1 MGLHI
6 FESGRYGQP
15 HLNETLRPINMAIDK
30 TIFGLRFGADDELCP
45 SQDDLRIFLESRK
58 EEKGTELHGEDLKVY
73 NEMLAS
79 VKAFGQYDA
88 RGAVAEKLQ
97 RKMFFGALEHV
108 SFFNPAFKSVI
119 AQYKYHLDALKAI
132 DFKKP
137 KGFIKSA
144 EEELRRLNPK
154 KKDETTRRTRL
165 QVMVEERKNTLEVL
179 ERRWVAL
186 AKELNNIARYVMESL
201 VKIEKLSGTSVSIL
215 ADPQMALN
223 EESRIIDEIKAQFK
237 EVLKDFL
244 HRHQVAKQDLED
256 AKRVVGTLSGEIS
269 EFVRDD
275 LKALT
280 GLYKSIYSHARKSV
294 QAINKLTMKTEDN
307 EDKSLEDYR
316 KLFVQIEG
324 VLVSVVSEYSFE
336 IKIKESHSE
345 TAYRDILDEKRKEMI
360 DRVLELLFKERRLWD
375 DRRYVAERRK
385 TRDPGYKGPE
395 RRNGQDRR
403 AGKRRDGGLGCMS
416 RLHISEPFRPLSWR

>member
-1 MGLHI
+1 
-6 FESGRYGQP
+6 
-15 HLNETLRPINMAIDK
+15 MAIDK
-30 TIFGLRFGADDELCP
+30 TIFGLRFGADDVLCP
-45 SQDDLRIFLESRK
+45 SQEDLRVFLESPK
-58 EEKGTELHGEDLKVY
+58 EEKSMELNGEDLTVY

-88 RGAVAEKLQ
+88 RGTVAERLQ
-97 RKMFFGALEHV
+97 RKLFFGALEHV

-119 AQYKYHLDALKAI
+119 AQYKYHLYALKAI

-144 EEELRRLNPK
+144 EEEIRRLNPK
-154 KKDETTRRTRL
+154 KKDEATRRARL

-179 ERRWVAL
+179 EKRWVAL
-186 AKELNNIARYVMESL
+186 AKELNNIALYVMENL
-201 VKIEKLSGTSVSIL
+201 AKIEKLSGISVSIL
-215 ADPQMALN
+215 EDPQLAIS
-223 EESRIIDEIKAQFK
+223 EDRRIIDEIKAQFK
-237 EVLKDFL
+237 EILKDFL
-244 HRHQVAKQDLED
+244 PRHQVAKHDLED
-256 AKRVVGTLSGEIS
+256 AKRVVGILSREIS

-280 GLYKSIYSHARKSV
+280 ELYKSIYSHARNPV
-294 QAINKLTMKTEDN
+294 HALDKLTMKTEDN

-336 IKIKESHSE
+336 IKIKESYSE
-345 TAYRDILDEKRKEMI
+345 TVYRDILDEKRKEMI
-360 DRVLELLFKERRLWD
+360 DRVLELLFKENRLWD
-375 DRRYVAERRK
+375 DRRYAERRK
-385 TRDPGYKGPE
+385 IRDPGYKGPE

-403 AGKRRDGGLGCMS
+403 AGKRRGGGLGCM
-416 RLHISEPFRPLSWR
+416 RRPHISDPFRPLS